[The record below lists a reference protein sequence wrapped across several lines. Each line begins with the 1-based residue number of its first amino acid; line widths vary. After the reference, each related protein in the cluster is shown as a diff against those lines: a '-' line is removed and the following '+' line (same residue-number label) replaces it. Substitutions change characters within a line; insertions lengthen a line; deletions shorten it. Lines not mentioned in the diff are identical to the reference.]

1 MRIAVLVGAFPTVSE
16 TFILNQVTGL
26 LDRGHDVRIFAGK
39 VGNPEVIH
47 SDIVTYGLMDRV
59 RYSVELPDEYP
70 RRFMAAL
77 PALGL
82 SQTGGERAVLYRGD
96 AGEDGSTARPS
107 LRRGPLSG
115 AGYVRRPALSLRSHR
130 RAGGATA

>member
-39 VGNPEVIH
+39 VGSPAVIH

-59 RYSVELPDEYP
+59 RYSAELPDEYP

-77 PALGL
+77 PRNHA
-82 SQTGGERAVLYRGD
+82 ERVQKFQLRDEGIVDDVWDRD
-96 AGEDGSTARPS
+96 AHGYTVAR
-107 LRRGPLSG
+107 
-115 AGYVRRPALSLRSHR
+115 
-130 RAGGATA
+130 